1 VGRSVGESLEA
12 IVDALEAAGVQLE
25 MDLVLARVGTRV
37 VPVDGVVVIAGLFD
51 LPDQQIEVRRE
62 DPVAGAVK
70 ISANQGTVNLALKL
84 SPLTVDFL
92 V

>member
-1 VGRSVGESLEA
+1 MNTVKSSGHGEEARRSRWAEASESLSKRLSTPSKRRA
-12 IVDALEAAGVQLE
+12 CSW
-25 MDLVLARVGTRV
+25 
-37 VPVDGVVVIAGLFD
+37 VVVIAGLFD

-70 ISANQGTVNLALKL
+70 ISANQGIVNLALKL